1 MAETRQGRVNLHRSE
16 SGVWTIEYDRPDKL
30 NAMTPAMA
38 EELEQHVRAVN
49 RTREARVVVLRGAGR
64 AFCAGSD
71 ITALDEYPE
80 PWDFHHRTPDY
91 TRLIRSIRKPVISAI
106 HGYCLGGGLEMAING
121 DIRIAAE
128 SAQIGAPEI
137 NWGWLGGGGN
147 SQLIPRLTT
156 YGAAMKFLLVG
167 EPVSGVEAARIGI
180 VEEVVPDD
188 ELFARV
194 GELAAKIASK
204 APIAAQATKHA
215 VRASINMGAEI
226 GLEYENELVAA
237 TFMTRDKEEGV
248 RAFVEKRRPIFEGR

>member
-1 MAETRQGRVNLHRSE
+1 MNQKQDGEVLLHTE
-16 SGVWTIEYDRPDKL
+16 GAVWTIEINRPDKL

-38 EELEQHVRAVN
+38 VELTAHMREINAS
-49 RTREARVVVLRGAGR
+49 TEARVVVLRGAGK

-71 ITALDEYPE
+71 IKSLDQYPE
-80 PWDFHHRTPDY
+80 AWDFHNRTYDY
-91 TRLIRSIRKPVISAI
+91 TRCIRQIRKPVITAI
-106 HGYCLGGGLEMAING
+106 HGYALGGGLEMAIMG

-128 SAQIGAPEI
+128 SSKIGAPEI

-156 YGAAMKFLLVG
+156 YGQAMKFLLTG
-167 EPVSGVEAARIGI
+167 EPISGPEAHRIGI
-180 VEEVVPDD
+180 VEECVPDD
-188 ELFARV
+188 QLLDRV
-194 GELAAKIASK
+194 YELAGIIATK
-204 APIAAQATKHA
+204 APIAAQATKAA

-248 RAFVEKRRPIFEGR
+248 RAFIEKRPPVFEGR